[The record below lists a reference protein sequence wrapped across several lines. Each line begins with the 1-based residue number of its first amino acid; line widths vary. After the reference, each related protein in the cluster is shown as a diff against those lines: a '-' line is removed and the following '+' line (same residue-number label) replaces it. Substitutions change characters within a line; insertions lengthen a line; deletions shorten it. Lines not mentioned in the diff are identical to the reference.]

1 VKDIRRTELRL
12 EVSRFQMRTESVNLA
27 RYRKGI
33 RDIEKQFDATN
44 VKVLTAMWRHGPRN
58 LLEVSRRTRIPFTTV
73 YHRVRKL
80 EGMGKRLAYLVPR
93 TSLLGMQRTVVLV
106 SARAAAEELL
116 TDALKIPNLWR
127 CVNACEGTFTH
138 LSIHDVPTNCL
149 KDYRKYVQRLSALR
163 LTTRCTILPTGD
175 YIPNFPNFKYYDPR
189 TTSWTFPWDTWLGTL
204 KKARPHESLED
215 PEKYQLLADKK
226 DILIIRELE
235 KNARK
240 TFAELT
246 PLLEMTLQGVKY
258 RYDRR
263 LSPSGLLKPIEFD
276 IYPYPDEIS
285 AYHEVMLDFPNKSAL
300 DKFYSLRYEIYFVH
314 GLAKILRRNAMFV
327 RTYIPQSQLSN
338 MLDFFSEM
346 AKAGLLIS
354 YSPVRMTFT
363 GRQTQTIPYE
373 LFNNEK
379 GWLFSLPACLTK
391 LSKLVS
397 TDKRSS
403 RRRHGRK

>member
-1 VKDIRRTELRL
+1 
-12 EVSRFQMRTESVNLA
+12 MRTESVNLP
-27 RYRKGI
+27 RYRKSI

-80 EGMGKRLAYLVPR
+80 EAKGKRLAYLVPR

-106 SARAAAEELL
+106 SARAGAEELV

-127 CVNACEGTFTH
+127 CASACEGTFTH
-138 LSIHDVPTNCL
+138 LSTHAIPINFL
-149 KDYRKYVQRLSALR
+149 KEYRKYLQRLSALR
-163 LTTRCTILPTGD
+163 LITRCTILPTGD
-175 YIPNFPNFKYYDPR
+175 YVPNFPNFKYYDPR
-189 TTSWTFPWDTWLGTL
+189 STSWVFPWDTWLGTL
-204 KKARPHESLED
+204 KKTKPQESLDD

-226 DILIIRELE
+226 DVLMIRELE
-235 KNARK
+235 TNARK

-263 LSPSGLLKPIEFD
+263 LGPSGLLRPIEYD
-276 IYPYPDEIS
+276 IYPYPAEIS
-285 AYHEVMLDFPNKSAL
+285 AYHEVMLEFPNKSAL
-300 DKFYSLRYEIYFVH
+300 DRFYSIRNELFFVH
-314 GLAKILRRNAMFV
+314 GLAKILRRSAMLA

-338 MLDFFSEM
+338 MFGFFSEM
-346 AKAGLLIS
+346 AKAGLLVS
-354 YSPVRMTFT
+354 YSPVRLTLT
-363 GRQTQTIPYE
+363 GRQTHTIPYE
-373 LFNNEK
+373 LFDSEK
-379 GWLFSLPACLTK
+379 GWLFNLSACFNK

-397 TDKRSS
+397 TNKKSS
-403 RRRHGRK
+403 KRRHERS